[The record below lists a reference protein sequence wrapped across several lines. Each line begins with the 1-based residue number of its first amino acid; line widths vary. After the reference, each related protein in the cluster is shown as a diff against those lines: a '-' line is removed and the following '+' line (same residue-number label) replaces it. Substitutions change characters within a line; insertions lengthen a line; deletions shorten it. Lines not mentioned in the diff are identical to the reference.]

1 MVPLTNPSSAS
12 APPHYRCCTNTG
24 EKKVILP
31 LKILFSLNPAN
42 PGVKDQI
49 STGKDQGF

>member
-1 MVPLTNPSSAS
+1 MAPRRNPSSES
-12 APPHYRCCTNTG
+12 ALPHFRCCTNTG
-24 EKKVILP
+24 GIKVILP

-49 STGKDQGF
+49 SIGKDQGF